1 MSFSRRAFLRLGA
14 TCALGIGL
22 PLQLANHAFGQQRA
36 AGQPPPSGLAE
47 IPYESQLDPV
57 FHFTSQ
63 TFRPYLTTTFRL
75 QGGSDGR
82 AFNAQLVEVTDVGSR
97 LVKVRGR
104 GRDEVR
110 VMRAA
115 QGEVCF
121 SLIFAGARNEAA
133 RQGIYRVEHDA
144 LGSFELFLVP
154 VGRPG
159 GQLTHYEAIINRM
172 APSP

>member
-1 MSFSRRAFLRLGA
+1 MSVSRRAFLRLGA

-22 PLQLANHAFGQQRA
+22 PLQFTSAAFGQQRA
-36 AGQPPPSGLAE
+36 AGQPHPTGLAE

-57 FHFTSQ
+57 FYFTSA

-82 AFNAQLVEVTDVGSR
+82 SFDAQLVEVTDVGSR
-97 LVKVRGR
+97 MVKVRGT
-104 GRDEVR
+104 EEMR
-110 VMRAA
+110 VMRASRT
-115 QGEVCF
+115 EVCF

-133 RQGIYRVEHDA
+133 RQGIYRIEHDA

-159 GQLTHYEAIINRM
+159 GRLTHYEAVINRM